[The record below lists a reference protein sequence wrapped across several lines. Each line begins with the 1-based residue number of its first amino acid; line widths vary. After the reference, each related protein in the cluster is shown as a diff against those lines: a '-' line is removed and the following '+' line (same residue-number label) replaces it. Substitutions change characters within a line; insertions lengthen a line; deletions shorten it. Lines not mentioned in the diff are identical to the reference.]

1 MQRLALTLIAPDK
14 PGIVELV
21 AKTVSDH
28 GGNWLES
35 QMARLAG
42 RFAGV
47 LLVEVSKARASE
59 LKSALTSLEGLTV
72 TVQLADEAPLEG
84 ERVRLSVLGNDRPG
98 IVQQVSAVLA
108 AAAINVESLQTNTK
122 DAPVS
127 GGQLF
132 EAVAEVYVPDG
143 VEIESVRAT
152 LEEIANDLMV
162 DIQWSGEQSG
172 AQTVVK

>member
-21 AKTVSDH
+21 ANTVSAH

-47 LLVEVSKARASE
+47 LLVEVSKDRAAE
-59 LKSALTSLEGLTV
+59 LEAALTSLQGLTV
-72 TVQLADEAPLEG
+72 SVQLADESPSTG
-84 ERVRLSVLGNDRPG
+84 ERVRLSVIGNDRPG
-98 IVQQVSAVLA
+98 IVQQVSGVLA
-108 AAAINVESLQTNTK
+108 AAAINVESLQTSIK

-127 GGQLF
+127 GGRLF
-132 EAVAEVYVPDG
+132 EAIAEVHVPEG
-143 VEIESVRAT
+143 VDLESVKST
-152 LEEIANDLMV
+152 LEDIATDLMV
-162 DIQWSGEQSG
+162 DIHWNVERAG
-172 AQTVVK
+172 

>member
-21 AKTVSDH
+21 AKTVSAH

-35 QMARLAG
+35 QMTRLAG

-47 LLVEVSKARASE
+47 LLVEVSKARAAE
-59 LKSALTSLEGLTV
+59 LETALTSLEGLTV
-72 TVQLADEAPLEG
+72 SVQLANEVPIEG

-108 AAAINVESLQTNTK
+108 SAAINVESLQTSTK
-122 DAPVS
+122 EAPVS
-127 GGQLF
+127 GGVLF
-132 EAVAEVYVPDG
+132 EAIAEVYVPEG
-143 VEIESVRAT
+143 VEIEGVRAT

-162 DIQWSGEQSG
+162 DIQWGSQ
-172 AQTVVK
+172 QTEP